1 MTIGQRIAEERKKL
15 GISQEALGEKMG
27 ISRQAISKWESDG
40 AIPEIDKLI
49 ALSKLFSVSV
59 GWLLG
64 VEETPS
70 PVSPSEQDALSDK
83 QLHMIEEIV
92 KKYHPP
98 KRNPRRTLMVRI
110 LMGGLTA
117 FVLYASVM
125 SLIRPSGNAGW
136 DQLYYQLTGIQSA
149 LNGLEERVTSM
160 ENNGI
165 PQSTP
170 ALLASYS
177 FEVRQQTDR
186 PGLLVFFTAVP
197 NRWQEGDTGYLDIR
211 GRDGTGLN
219 APCDWSGSFLSA
231 ACDLGL
237 EDGNALCFTL
247 VHADGTQDQQVLYS
261 ETVQNPKS
269 SLRIRITPT
278 AEVMGIYQKGTLRL
292 DDFWF
297 SISMPYEGLDEE
309 NTAWEQ
315 LNLVLLLE
323 RDGNAEEIGRF
334 DYLDTKG
341 DRDTESYANT
351 GILYPHIRF
360 EGLELVPGDY
370 LDLYIEATMSN
381 GINAR
386 QFVNTLLVGKNGTLE
401 QVMGQ

>member
-1 MTIGQRIAEERKKL
+1 
-15 GISQEALGEKMG
+15 
-27 ISRQAISKWESDG
+27 
-40 AIPEIDKLI
+40 
-49 ALSKLFSVSV
+49 
-59 GWLLG
+59 
-64 VEETPS
+64 
-70 PVSPSEQDALSDK
+70 
-83 QLHMIEEIV
+83 
-92 KKYHPP
+92 
-98 KRNPRRTLMVRI
+98 
-110 LMGGLTA
+110 
-117 FVLYASVM
+117 
-125 SLIRPSGNAGW
+125 
-136 DQLYYQLTGIQSA
+136 
-149 LNGLEERVTSM
+149 
-160 ENNGI
+160 
-165 PQSTP
+165 
-170 ALLASYS
+170 
-177 FEVRQQTDR
+177 
-186 PGLLVFFTAVP
+186 
-197 NRWQEGDTGYLDIR
+197 
-211 GRDGTGLN
+211 
-219 APCDWSGSFLSA
+219 
-231 ACDLGL
+231 
-237 EDGNALCFTL
+237 
-247 VHADGTQDQQVLYS
+247 
-261 ETVQNPKS
+261 
-269 SLRIRITPT
+269 
-278 AEVMGIYQKGTLRL
+278 MGIYQKGTLRL